1 MTFSKVI
8 DEIKNLLSLSF
19 SQLNYPP
26 IEYDVTE
33 PPLKEFGDLTS
44 NIAFLLGKKLKRK
57 PSSIAN
63 EIVEKVLLPRIDTI
77 VKTEDLLFFLYRH
90 IVQDTSILKLIMNC
104 SASSY

>member
-19 SQLNYPP
+19 SELNYPP

-44 NIAFLLGKKLKRK
+44 NIAFYLER
-57 PSSIAN
+57 N
-63 EIVEKVLLPRIDTI
+63 
-77 VKTEDLLFFLYRH
+77 
-90 IVQDTSILKLIMNC
+90 
-104 SASSY
+104 